1 MTATAAIEWKPVSP
15 RFVLV
20 AFVETLGLLAGP
32 LFVAT
37 LPLWVDDR
45 DLERFSWYPLALVA
59 AVALVT
65 LALVPRRVR
74 AIRYG
79 LRDDDVVVQR
89 GILFRR
95 QVAAPY
101 GRLQLVDISRGPLTR
116 LLRLSELRVVTAAAS
131 SGVTIPGLPIAEAE
145 ELRDHLIAVAESRRA
160 GL

>member
-45 DLERFSWYPLALVA
+45 DLERFSWYPLALVG

>member
-45 DLERFSWYPLALVA
+45 DLERFSWYPLALVGV
-59 AVALVT
+59 VALVT
-65 LALVPRRVR
+65 LALVPRRVK
-74 AIRYG
+74 AIGYG
-79 LRDDDVVVQR
+79 LRDDDVVVRR

-116 LLRLSELRVVTAAAS
+116 LLGLSELRVVTAAAS

>member
-1 MTATAAIEWKPVSP
+1 MTASATIDWKPVSR

-20 AFVETLGLLAGP
+20 ALVETLGLLAGP

-37 LPLWVDDR
+37 LPLWVDDP
-45 DLERFSWYPLALVA
+45 DVERFSWYPLALVA
-59 AVALVT
+59 VVALVA

-79 LRDDDVVVQR
+79 LRVDDLVVHR

-95 QVAAPY
+95 EVAAPY

-116 LLRLSELRVVTAAAS
+116 LLGLSELRVVTAAAS
-131 SGVTIPGLPIAEAE
+131 SGVAIPGLPIAEAE
-145 ELRDHLIAVAESRRA
+145 ILRDHLIAVAESRRA

>member
-1 MTATAAIEWKPVSP
+1 MRAPATIDWKPVSG

-37 LPLWVDDR
+37 LPLWVDDP
-45 DLERFSWYPLALVA
+45 DVERFSWYPLVVVGALALVA
-59 AVALVT
+59 
-65 LALVPRRVR
+65 LALVPRRVK
-74 AIRYG
+74 AIGYG
-79 LRDDDVVVQR
+79 LRDDDVVVRR

-116 LLRLSELRVVTAAAS
+116 LLGLSELRVVTAAAS

>member
-1 MTATAAIEWKPVSP
+1 MRAPSTIDWKPVSG

-37 LPLWVDDR
+37 LPLWVDDS
-45 DLERFSWYPLALVA
+45 DVERFSWYPLALVGV
-59 AVALVT
+59 VALVT
-65 LALVPRRVR
+65 LALVPRRVK
-74 AIRYG
+74 AIGYG
-79 LRDDDVVVQR
+79 LRDDDVVVRR

-101 GRLQLVDISRGPLTR
+101 GRLQLVDISRGPLPR
-116 LLRLSELRVVTAAAS
+116 LLGLSELRVVTAAAS

>member
-1 MTATAAIEWKPVSP
+1 MRTPATIDWKPVSG

-37 LPLWVDDR
+37 LPLWVDDP
-45 DLERFSWYPLALVA
+45 DVERFSWYPLALIGA
-59 AVALVT
+59 AALVA
-65 LALVPRRVR
+65 LALVPRRVK
-74 AIRYG
+74 AIGYG
-79 LRDDDVVVQR
+79 LRDDDVVVRR
-89 GILFRR
+89 GIVFRR

-116 LLRLSELRVVTAAAS
+116 LLGLSELRVVTAAAS

>member
-45 DLERFSWYPLALVA
+45 DLERFSWYPLALVG

-65 LALVPRRVR
+65 LALVPRRVK

-116 LLRLSELRVVTAAAS
+116 LLGLSELRVVTAAAS

-145 ELRDHLIAVAESRRA
+145 NLRDHLIAVAESRRA

>member
-1 MTATAAIEWKPVSP
+1 MRAPATIDWKPVSG

-37 LPLWVDDR
+37 LPLWVDDS
-45 DLERFSWYPLALVA
+45 DVERFSWYPLALVGV
-59 AVALVT
+59 VALVA
-65 LALVPRRVR
+65 LALVPRRVK
-74 AIRYG
+74 AIGYG
-79 LRDDDVVVQR
+79 LRDDDVVVRR
-89 GILFRR
+89 GIVFRR

-116 LLRLSELRVVTAAAS
+116 LLGLSELRVVTAAAS

>member
-1 MTATAAIEWKPVSP
+1 MTATAGIEWKPVSP

-116 LLRLSELRVVTAAAS
+116 LLGLSELRVVTAAAS

-145 ELRDHLIAVAESRRA
+145 NLRDHLIAVAESRRA

>member
-1 MTATAAIEWKPVSP
+1 MTASATIDWKPVSR

-20 AFVETLGLLAGP
+20 AFIEALGLLVGP
-32 LFVAT
+32 LFVTT
-37 LPLWVDDR
+37 LPLWVDDP
-45 DLERFSWYPLALVA
+45 DVERFSWYPLALVA
-59 AVALVT
+59 VVALVT
-65 LALVPRRVR
+65 LALVPRRVM
-74 AIRYG
+74 AIGYC
-79 LRDDDVVVQR
+79 LRDDDVLVRR

-116 LLRLSELRVVTAAAS
+116 LLGLSELRVVTAAAS

>member
-1 MTATAAIEWKPVSP
+1 MTATATIEWKPVSP

-45 DLERFSWYPLALVA
+45 DVERFSWYPLALVG

-116 LLRLSELRVVTAAAS
+116 LLGLSELRVVTAAAS
-131 SGVTIPGLPIAEAE
+131 SGVTIPGVPIAEAE
-145 ELRDHLIAVAESRRA
+145 NLRDHLIAVAESRRA